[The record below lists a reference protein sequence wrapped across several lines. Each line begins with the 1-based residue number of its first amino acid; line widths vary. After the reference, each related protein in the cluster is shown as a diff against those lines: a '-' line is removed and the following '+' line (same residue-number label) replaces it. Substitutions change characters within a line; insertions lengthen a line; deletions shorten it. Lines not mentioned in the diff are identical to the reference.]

1 MEKEK
6 VINVLKEDKQ
16 AFGVTLRKKQGQF
29 ADDLLKYSM
38 QPENKYAMRV
48 IIALDMHGKNK
59 IKESAQDRSEP
70 GKFIAISSMYKK
82 IPKDNDQTS
91 FLCNGENKNQLVSFL
106 VDYYKK
112 NTTMLTC
119 D

>member
-1 MEKEK
+1 
-6 VINVLKEDKQ
+6 
-16 AFGVTLRKKQGQF
+16 
-29 ADDLLKYSM
+29 M

-82 IPKDNDQTS
+82 IPKDND
-91 FLCNGENKNQLVSFL
+91 
-106 VDYYKK
+106 
-112 NTTMLTC
+112 
-119 D
+119 